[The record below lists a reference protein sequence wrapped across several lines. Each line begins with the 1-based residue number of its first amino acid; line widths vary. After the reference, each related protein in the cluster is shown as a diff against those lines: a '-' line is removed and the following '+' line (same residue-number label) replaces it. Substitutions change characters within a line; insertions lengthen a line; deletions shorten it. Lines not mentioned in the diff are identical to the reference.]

1 MGTLARR
8 HAIAILITVL
18 IVLIGVAPASAL
30 DIPAIAWG
38 DRTVNNRPRRVVTPE
53 GPKGGLQE
61 VTAPGG
67 VQQLRSRLADH
78 HPRLTLK
85 NPQDGAVL
93 NGKELKLVVE
103 VEDWPLVNDPDLG
116 LGPHVALQ
124 IDNEPPLRFSSGEK
138 SSGAGLTVKA
148 TLPALSPGSHRL
160 SAYAAYPW
168 GEAVKA
174 PGASLNWRLHQFQA
188 LKGTQPD
195 PNAPW
200 MVMVSPAEL
209 GNGEPLLLDW
219 LIWNAPLQ
227 NLREGDGRWR
237 LRLTL
242 NGDSFLVDRQDA
254 IWVRQNEASEIV
266 QMELLDGLGDPIDPT
281 FNNQLR
287 FVPPRTRQKPAWLQS
302 RLSESDVAR
311 LVGDP
316 APQPEPEPAAALPQE
331 EPSANTPRAD
341 ATEPKKEDTKT
352 PSVEQTDVPIP
363 VEEGNDNHSG
373 TNESLDEQSTAMAEV
388 MTEVMPPI
396 SERSNRKISAS
407 GIVDPTTPPPTKS
420 AEKEQ
425 SPTIS
430 LGGSDREPLN
440 TDEPQR

>member
-8 HAIAILITVL
+8 HAIAILLTAL
-18 IVLIGVAPASAL
+18 IILIGVAPASAL

-67 VQQLRSRLADH
+67 VQQLRSRLDGH

-93 NGKELKLVVE
+93 SSKELELVVE
-103 VEDWPLVNDPDLG
+103 VEDWPLVSDPDLG
-116 LGPHVALQ
+116 LGPHIALQ
-124 IDNEPPLRFSSGEK
+124 IDNEPPLRFSSGET

-148 TLPALSPGSHRL
+148 TLPALTPGSHRL

-168 GEAVKA
+168 GEAVKE
-174 PGASLNWRLHQFQA
+174 PGASLNWRLHQFQP

-195 PNAPW
+195 RNAPW

-209 GNGEPLLLDW
+209 GNGQPLLLDW

-287 FVPPRTRQKPAWLQS
+287 FIPPRTRQKPAWLQS

-316 APQPEPEPAAALPQE
+316 APSPEPEPAAALPQ
-331 EPSANTPRAD
+331 AD
-341 ATEPKKEDTKT
+341 SPEPKTEDTNKA
-352 PSVEQTDVPIP
+352 PSVEESVEETDVPIQ
-363 VEEGNDNHSG
+363 VEEDNDNNSG
-373 TNESLDEQSTAMAEV
+373 TNDSLDEQSTAMAEV
-388 MTEVMPPI
+388 MTEAMPPI

-407 GIVDPTTPPPTKS
+407 GIVDPTSPPPTKS

>member
-8 HAIAILITVL
+8 HAIAILITAL

-67 VQQLRSRLADH
+67 VQQLRSRLAAH

-209 GNGEPLLLDW
+209 GNGEPLILDW

-302 RLSESDVAR
+302 RLRESDVAR

-352 PSVEQTDVPIP
+352 SSVEQTDVPIP
-363 VEEGNDNHSG
+363 VDEGNDNHSG
-373 TNESLDEQSTAMAEV
+373 TNDS
-388 MTEVMPPI
+388 P
-396 SERSNRKISAS
+396 SA
-407 GIVDPTTPPPTKS
+407 K
-420 AEKEQ
+420 
-425 SPTIS
+425 
-430 LGGSDREPLN
+430 PLW
-440 TDEPQR
+440 